1 MITAA
6 IWLAELAF
14 LAEWFWLGL
23 LSERAKLPVSGVPA
37 VLMVIAFLASTGS
50 LVLATIAVNR

>member
-6 IWLAELAF
+6 IWLAAVAFDAVIWWLADV
-14 LAEWFWLGL
+14 
-23 LSERAKLPVSGVPA
+23 SERSNITVTPG
-37 VLMVIAFLASTGS
+37 IAACTIASLSCSTAA